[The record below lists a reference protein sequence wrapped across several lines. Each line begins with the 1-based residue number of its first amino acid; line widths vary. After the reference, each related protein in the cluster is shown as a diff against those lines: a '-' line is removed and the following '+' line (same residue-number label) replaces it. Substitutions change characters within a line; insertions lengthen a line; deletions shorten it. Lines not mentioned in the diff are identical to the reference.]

1 VEWKDAGVLMKA
13 EYFEPI
19 NPCGTVHEMRTEMNR
34 LRRYDPLIHAVFTMH
49 EYHGTGGEDQ
59 YAHLAYVA
67 LAQLREFKEAQ
78 MQTVMTHPN
87 PPPILVHGSIIK

>member
-1 VEWKDAGVLMKA
+1 MKA

-34 LRRYDPLIHAVFTMH
+34 LRRYDPLIHAVFTMR

-67 LAQLREFKEAQ
+67 LVQLREFKENQ
-78 MQTVMTHPN
+78 MQEVMVN
-87 PPPILVHGSIIK
+87 IKPPQILMLDQGRKT